1 MILTMEYICVREYF
15 IHYPVKFGRC
25 IVELERIYG
34 IKQGNNQYSSFPQ
47 NAEPSKSQEDLAS
60 EFGISVDTLN
70 RYKQL
75 ADLIPEVEDFLDT
88 GMGVWIDDFF
98 HI

>member
-1 MILTMEYICVREYF
+1 MGIGNTN
-15 IHYPVKFGRC
+15 PVKFGRC
-25 IVELERIYG
+25 IKELERIYG

-60 EFGISVDTLN
+60 EFGISVDTLS

-75 ADLIPEVEDFLDT
+75 ADMIPEIQDLVET
-88 GMGVWIDDFF
+88 GIVTPTTARTAHG
-98 HI
+98 